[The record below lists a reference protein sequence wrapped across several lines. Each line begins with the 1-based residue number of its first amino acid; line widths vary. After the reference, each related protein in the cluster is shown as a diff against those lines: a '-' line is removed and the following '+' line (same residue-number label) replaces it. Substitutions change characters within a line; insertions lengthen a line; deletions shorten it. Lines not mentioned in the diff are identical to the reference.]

1 MEQGLRWKSLVI
13 IVAIVV
19 AVAVLYPVSEN
30 LYLGLDLQGGMY
42 LVYRVDEDRLPP
54 DLSESEAA
62 RQALEIINRRVD
74 QFGVREPD
82 IQLTGRN
89 RIIVALPGISDPGR
103 AKEVIG
109 RMALLEFKLLGEE
122 INTEEVEA
130 GLYPEYEILPHAEE
144 DRGEVVVTAEAELTG
159 KHLENARFQFD
170 QNGQPAVGFS
180 FDSEGAQLFGE
191 ITQQNVG
198 RQLAI
203 VLDDKVISAPNI
215 QTAIHGGEG
224 IITGRFTDQEAR
236 DLALMLR
243 AGALPAPLEEIE
255 HRTIGPSLG
264 EDSIRSGLYA
274 ALAAL
279 AAVLIFMAGYY
290 LFAGLIANVTLA
302 LTMLFLMAGL
312 AGFEAT
318 LTLPG
323 IAGIILTI
331 GMAVD
336 ANVIVFERI
345 KEELAEGKPVRTAVN
360 DGFDNAFTAI
370 IDAQVTTIIT
380 AIALYWFGTGPIR
393 GFAVTLIMGIISSL
407 FSALFIGKFLFAV
420 FTLRRKIKTL
430 HLGWGNYGGKN

>member
-13 IVAIVV
+13 IVAVVV
-19 AVAVLYPVSEN
+19 AIAVLYPVTEN
-30 LYLGLDLQGGMY
+30 LHLGLDLQGGMY
-42 LVYRVDEDRLPP
+42 LVYQVDTTQLPGH
-54 DLSESEAA
+54 LSEAEAA

-74 QFGVREPD
+74 QFGVREPE
-82 IQLTGRN
+82 IQLTGRH
-89 RIIVALPGISDPGR
+89 RIIVALPGIREPER

-109 RMALLEFKLLGEE
+109 QMALLEFKLVGEG
-122 INTEEVEA
+122 INPEEVEA
-130 GLYPEYEILPHAEE
+130 GLYPDYEILPHAEE
-144 DRGEVVVTAEAELTG
+144 RVGEMVVSKEAELTG
-159 KHLENARFQFD
+159 EHLHDARFQFD
-170 QNGQPAVGFS
+170 EQGRPAVGFE
-180 FDSEGAQLFGE
+180 FDSEGGQIFGE
-191 ITQQNVG
+191 VTQENVN

-203 VLDDKVISAPNI
+203 VLDDEVISAPNI
-215 QTAIHGGEG
+215 QSPIHGGEG
-224 IITGRFTDQEAR
+224 IITGQFTDQEAR

-255 HRTIGPSLG
+255 HRTVGPSLG

-274 ALAAL
+274 ALFAL
-279 AAVLIFMAGYY
+279 VAVLVFMAGYY
-290 LFAGLIANVTLA
+290 LFAGLVANVTLA
-302 LTMLFLMAGL
+302 LTLLFLMAGL

-336 ANVIVFERI
+336 ANVIVFERV

-380 AIALYWFGTGPIR
+380 AVALYWFGTGPIR
-393 GFAVTLIMGIISSL
+393 GFAVTLILGIISSL

-420 FTLRRKIKTL
+420 CTLRRDVDNI
-430 HLGWGNYGGKN
+430 HLGWGKSGGNK